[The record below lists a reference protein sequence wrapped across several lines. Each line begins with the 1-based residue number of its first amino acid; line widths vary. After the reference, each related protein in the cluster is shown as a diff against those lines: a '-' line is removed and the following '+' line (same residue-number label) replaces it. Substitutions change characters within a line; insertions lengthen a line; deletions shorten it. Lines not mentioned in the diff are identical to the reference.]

1 MQQHKNHVVFDEINY
16 DRNKL
21 INFVDEFKDCVVK
34 HSDWQKTL
42 SGGTQSYEVP
52 DGYNAIDTTQKEGK
66 FPSEYPEVQELMSKF
81 KIEIKKEHVII
92 NHYDVGFW
100 LRPHTDHACKCSI
113 MFPILPDDG
122 DAPLTFHDVSPSVF
136 KIATDYID
144 YKNNIDY
151 KMHYNMKHPTMFT
164 TQVPHSVDEVK
175 KERIYLKFMV
185 FDYTFE
191 QLIEMHKKGELIDN
205 TK

>member
-1 MQQHKNHVVFDEINY
+1 
-16 DRNKL
+16 
-21 INFVDEFKDCVVK
+21 
-34 HSDWQKTL
+34 
-42 SGGTQSYEVP
+42 
-52 DGYNAIDTTQKEGK
+52 
-66 FPSEYPEVQELMSKF
+66 
-81 KIEIKKEHVII
+81 
-92 NHYDVGFW
+92 
-100 LRPHTDHACKCSI
+100 

-144 YKNNIDY
+144 YRNNIDY

>member
-1 MQQHKNHVVFDEINY
+1 MILHNKHVVFDEITY

-21 INFVDEFKDCVVK
+21 VNFVKGFDNCIVS
-34 HSDWQKTL
+34 HSDWQYKL
-42 SGGTQSYEVP
+42 MGRQSYDVP
-52 DGYNAIDTTQKEGK
+52 EGYNAIDTTKINGK
-66 FPSEYPEVQELMSKF
+66 YPIDYPEIQELLNKF
-81 KIEIKKEHVII
+81 KIKFKKEHVILS
-92 NHYDVGFW
+92 HYDVGFY

-122 DAPLTFHDVSPSVF
+122 DAPLVFHDV
-136 KIATDYID
+136 KGDYTIATDYID
-144 YKNNIDY
+144 FKDNIDY
-151 KMHYNMKHPTMFT
+151 KVYYNMKHPTMFT
-164 TQVPHSVDEVK
+164 TQVPHSVAEVK
-175 KERIYLKFMV
+175 VERIYLKFMV

>member
-1 MQQHKNHVVFDEINY
+1 MILHKKHVIFDEIVY
-16 DRNKL
+16 DRQKL
-21 INFVDEFKDCVVK
+21 INFVSNFKDCIVK

-42 SGGTQSYEVP
+42 SGGKQSYEVP
-52 DGYNAIDTTQKEGK
+52 DGYNAIDTTKKEGK
-66 FPSEYPEVQELMSKF
+66 FPNEYFEVQELLNKF
-81 KIEIKKEHVII
+81 KINIKKEHIII

-122 DAPLTFHDVSPSVF
+122 DAPLVFHDV
-136 KIATDYID
+136 KGDYTIATDYID
-144 YKNNIDY
+144 YKDNIDY
-151 KMHYNMKHPTMFT
+151 VMNYNTKHPTLFT
-164 TQVPHSVDEVK
+164 TQVPHSVAKVK
-175 KERIYLKFMV
+175 EERIYLKFMI

-191 QLIEMHKKGELIDN
+191 ELIEMNKRGELIDN

>member
-21 INFVDEFKDCVVK
+21 INFVNEFKDCVVK

-42 SGGTQSYEVP
+42 NGGTQSYEVP

-144 YKNNIDY
+144 YK
-151 KMHYNMKHPTMFT
+151 MHYNMNHPTMFT

-185 FDYTFE
+185 FDYTFN
-191 QLIEMHKKGELIDN
+191 QLIEMHEKGELIDN